1 MRTTRLAAALA
12 AAVLVPG
19 VSISVSAHD
28 GQTFTVNCSRG
39 QTIAKALEL
48 GDARKP
54 LVLIIRG
61 LCKENV
67 VINRDRVTLQG
78 DPPRVATVQ
87 AVNPK
92 DHTIAVMATWI
103 RIEGLTVSGGSNG
116 IWTSGASQLVV
127 ADSVIQNAGLN
138 GIHLTYSYG
147 RIGRTTIQ
155 NNGINGLMLYAA
167 QAAVMNSELSVN
179 AGSGIKLDGN
189 STLDIS
195 GGTISANG
203 ASGIYAQ
210 RSDANIRGTHITGNG
225 TDLTLIENL
234 RRGVSGLQSTLE
246 IRDSYIMNNTGR
258 GIAAEIGSTLDV
270 GSTVVRGN
278 GHEGVLIYGGSSGH
292 LTGGTFSG
300 NNLDGVSVGVNSTA
314 QIVDGA
320 TIMNNA
326 RNGITLFAGSKLW
339 VFNLITIGANAQYGL
354 ACGDGESSAA
364 DVALISFS
372 PSNGWGNGFCSGY

>member
-1 MRTTRLAAALA
+1 LVAALVA
-12 AAVLVPG
+12 AFFVPG
-19 VSISVSAHD
+19 VSISAAEHD
-28 GQTFTVNCSRG
+28 AQTFTVNCSRG

-61 LCKENV
+61 MCKENV
-67 VINRDRVTLQG
+67 VITRDRVTLQG

-92 DHTIAVMATWI
+92 AHTIEVMATWI

-116 IWTSGASQLVV
+116 IWTSGVSQLVV

-138 GIHLTYSYG
+138 GIHLNYSYG
-147 RIGRTTIQ
+147 QVGRSTIQ

-167 QAAVMNSELSVN
+167 QAYVANSEITTNVS
-179 AGSGIKLDGN
+179 SGIQLNGN

-270 GSTVVRGN
+270 GSTVVSGN
-278 GHEGVLIYGGSSGH
+278 GHEGVFIYGGSSGH
-292 LTGGTFSG
+292 ITGGTFSG
-300 NNLDGVSVGVNSTA
+300 NTLDGVSVGVNSTA

-320 TIMNNA
+320 TIQNNA
-326 RNGITLFAGSKLW
+326 QNGIRLYAGSKLW
-339 VFNLITIGANAQYGL
+339 MFNPITIGANAHYGL
-354 ACGDGESSAA
+354 ACNDGESSAA
-364 DVALISFS
+364 NVALILFS
-372 PSNGWGNGFCSGY
+372 PANGWGNGYCSGY

>member
-12 AAVLVPG
+12 AAIFVPG
-19 VSISVSAHD
+19 VLTSVAAQD
-28 GQTFTVNCSRG
+28 AQTFTVNCSRG
-39 QTIAKALEL
+39 QTISKALEL

-54 LVLIIRG
+54 LVLVVRGTCNENIR
-61 LCKENV
+61 
-67 VINRDRVTLQG
+67 ITRDRVTLQG
-78 DPPRVATVQ
+78 DPPRIATVQ

-92 DHTIAVMATWI
+92 DHTITVMATWV
-103 RIEGLTVSGGSNG
+103 RIDGFTITGGLNG
-116 IWTSGASQLVV
+116 IWTTGVSHLVV
-127 ADSVIQNAGLN
+127 ANSAIQNAAQN
-138 GIHLTYSYG
+138 GISLGTSFG
-147 RIGRTTIQ
+147 RLVGNMIQ
-155 NNGINGLMLYAA
+155 NNGSDGLML
-167 QAAVMNSELSVN
+167 QAATAGLINNEISMN
-179 AGSGIKLDGN
+179 AGSGIRLNGN

-210 RSDANIRGTHITGNG
+210 RSDANIRGTTITGNG
-225 TDLTLIENL
+225 TDATLIENL

-246 IRDSYIMNNTGR
+246 IRNSSITNNTGR

-270 GSTVVRGN
+270 GSTAVTGN

-292 LTGGTFSG
+292 LTGGTFSE

-320 TIMNNA
+320 MIMNNA

-339 VFNLITIGANAQYGL
+339 VFNPITIGANAQYGL
-354 ACGDGESSAA
+354 ACNDWESSAA
-364 DVALISFS
+364 NVGLISFS
-372 PSNGWGNGFCSGY
+372 PPNGWGTGWCSGY